1 MIGLCSLV
9 VYMAKGETYMINA
22 NKIRARIVELGM
34 TQQQV
39 AEKIGMS
46 AKTFSIKMNNGK
58 FGLDEADRMIK
69 VLKIDQP
76 NSYFFT
82 NDVA

>member
-1 MIGLCSLV
+1 
-9 VYMAKGETYMINA
+9 MINA
-22 NKIRARIVELGM
+22 NKIRARIVEMGM

-39 AEKIGMS
+39 AEQIGMS

-58 FGLDEADRMIK
+58 FGLDEAERMIE
-69 VLKIDQP
+69 VLKIDKP
-76 NSYFFT
+76 NNYFFT

>member
-1 MIGLCSLV
+1 
-9 VYMAKGETYMINA
+9 MINA

-58 FGLDEADRMIK
+58 VGLDEADKMIE
-69 VLKIDQP
+69 VLQIEKP
-76 NSYFFT
+76 EHYFFT
-82 NDVA
+82 DGVA

>member
-1 MIGLCSLV
+1 
-9 VYMAKGETYMINA
+9 MINA

-58 FGLDEADRMIK
+58 FGLDEADRMIEI
-69 VLKIDQP
+69 LKIDKP
-76 NSYFFT
+76 DSYFFT
-82 NDVA
+82 DGVA

>member
-1 MIGLCSLV
+1 
-9 VYMAKGETYMINA
+9 MINA

-58 FGLDEADRMIK
+58 FGLDEADRMIEI
-69 VLKIDQP
+69 LKIDKP
-76 NSYFFT
+76 DSYFFT
-82 NDVA
+82 DSVA

>member
-1 MIGLCSLV
+1 
-9 VYMAKGETYMINA
+9 MINA
-22 NKIRARIVELGM
+22 NLIKAKIVEKGM

-58 FGLDEADRMIK
+58 FGLDEAEKMI
-69 VLKIDQP
+69 VLLQIDQP
-76 NSYFFT
+76 EKYFFK
-82 NDVA
+82 DVVA

>member
-1 MIGLCSLV
+1 
-9 VYMAKGETYMINA
+9 MINS

-34 TQQQV
+34 NNKQV

-46 AKTFSIKMNNGK
+46 AKTFSIKLNNGK
-58 FGLDEADRMIK
+58 FGLDEAERMID
-69 VLKIDQP
+69 VLKIDKP
-76 NSYFFT
+76 EHYFFT

>member
-1 MIGLCSLV
+1 
-9 VYMAKGETYMINA
+9 MINA

-46 AKTFSIKMNNGK
+46 AKTFSLKMNSGK
-58 FGLDEADRMIK
+58 FGLDEAEKMIEI
-69 VLKIDQP
+69 LKIAKP
-76 NSYFFT
+76 ETYFFT
-82 NDVA
+82 NEVTCEATEEGA

>member
-1 MIGLCSLV
+1 
-9 VYMAKGETYMINA
+9 MINA

-34 TQQQV
+34 NQKQV

-46 AKTFSIKMNNGK
+46 EKTFSIKMNNGK
-58 FGLDEADRMIK
+58 FGLDEAERMIQILRIEK
-69 VLKIDQP
+69 P
-76 NSYFFT
+76 EHYFFT